1 MKFSLIVP
9 IYNGERYI
17 DRCLNSLINQT
28 YDNFEIIVINDG
40 SIDDSKNIIK
50 NFIKTHKFKIKFI
63 DQTNK
68 GLSYSRNKGL
78 KNANGDYI
86 LFVDVDDVIAN
97 DTLLLLNQN
106 LKNNNFD
113 LIKFDWTNKIEQLN
127 ITENKKEILSGE
139 NALKKLILNKDV
151 FEMATIYTYNLKF
164 LKKTHF
170 EFQENKYHE
179 DFGVIPLTIL
189 KAEKVLIIDN
199 KLYFYEQSN
208 DNSITRNNDYDK
220 TLKKAKDCLFFFKKN
235 KKEISEFTDKKEIL
249 KLYNSFSA
257 NAVISKINTLNKEDK
272 SKFVLEAK
280 KAGVFDDLQKN
291 SIKQK
296 IKYYYIKAKFL

>member
-9 IYNGERYI
+9 IYNGEKYI
-17 DRCLNSLINQT
+17 DRCLNSIINQT

-50 NFIKTHKFKIKFI
+50 KFIKTHKSKIKFI

-78 KNANGDYI
+78 ENANGDYI
-86 LFVDVDDVIAN
+86 MFVDVDDVIAN
-97 DTLLLLNQN
+97 DTLLVLNQN

-113 LIKFDWTNKIEQLN
+113 LIKFKWSNQIEQLN

-139 NALKKLILNKDV
+139 NALKKLILNKDI
-151 FEMATIYTYNLKF
+151 FEMATIYTYNSKF
-164 LKKTHF
+164 LKKINF

-179 DFGVIPLTIL
+179 DFGIIPLTIL
-189 KAEKVLIIDN
+189 KAKKVLIIDN

-235 KKEISEFTDKKEIL
+235 KKEVSEFTDNKEIL
-249 KLYNSFSA
+249 ELFNSFSA

-272 SKFVLEAK
+272 IKYILESKKL
-280 KAGVFDDLQKN
+280 GVFEVLQKN

-296 IKYYYIKAKFL
+296 IKYYYIKARYL